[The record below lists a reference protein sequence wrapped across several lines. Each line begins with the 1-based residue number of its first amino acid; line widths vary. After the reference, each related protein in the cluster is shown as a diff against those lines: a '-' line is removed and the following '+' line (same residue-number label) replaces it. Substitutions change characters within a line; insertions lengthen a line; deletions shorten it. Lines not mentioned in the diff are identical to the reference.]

1 MIIKKSTKKDIKEI
15 AKLMLEEFRKSPFNE
30 KANLNAVLKSLN
42 FYFKIGRVYVAEDK
56 REIVGVIVLKIEQY
70 WEGSVI
76 IIEDLAVKESYK
88 KQGIGKNLIAKV
100 EDYAKKNSI
109 KRILFKTHKESPSIK
124 FYKKFGYKQNKKVI
138 DFEKKISNKNSSFSA
153 SYLLKTVS

>member
-70 WEGSVI
+70 
-76 IIEDLAVKESYK
+76 
-88 KQGIGKNLIAKV
+88 
-100 EDYAKKNSI
+100 I
-109 KRILFKTHKESPSIK
+109 KRILFKTHKKSPSIK

-138 DFEKKISNKNSSFSA
+138 YFEKKISNKNSSFSA
-153 SYLLKTVS
+153 SYLL